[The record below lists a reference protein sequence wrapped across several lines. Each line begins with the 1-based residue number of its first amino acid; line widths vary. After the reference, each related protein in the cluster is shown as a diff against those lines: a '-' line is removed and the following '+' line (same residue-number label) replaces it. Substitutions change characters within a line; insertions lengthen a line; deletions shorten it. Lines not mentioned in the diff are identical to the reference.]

1 VGGIAYDPSVLRLLP
16 EDRHWW
22 FASRTRALQAL
33 LDPLLAERAGSVRV
47 LDVGCGAGNMA
58 HHLARY
64 GEVVGFDPFRGA
76 LEVAHERRCTVV
88 QADAAALPFPDAAF
102 DLVAALDVIEHCDD
116 DFAVLCEIQ
125 RVLRPGGLL
134 AVTVPAFDWL
144 WTYNDTV
151 NQHRRRYTASQLR
164 TRLEEAGFA
173 IRRLSYNNCLIFPLA
188 APMLLARGKGR
199 PRMLSAPIT
208 DGAYQV
214 EMEPVSPPVN
224 VVLDYIGRLEA
235 SLIRRLD
242 LPVGTGIL
250 GIAERVP

>member
-1 VGGIAYDPSVLRLLP
+1 MLRLLP

-33 LDPLLAERAGSVRV
+33 LEPLIADRAGPLRI

-58 HHLARY
+58 HHLAQY
-64 GEVVGFDPFRGA
+64 GDVVGFDPHRGA
-76 LEVAHERRCTVV
+76 LAVAHERRCTVV
-88 QADAAALPFPDAAF
+88 QADAAALPFPDQLF

-116 DFAVLCEIQ
+116 DFGVLCEIQ
-125 RVLRPGGLL
+125 RVLQVGGLL
-134 AVTVPAFDWL
+134 AVTVPAFEWL

-151 NQHRRRYTASQLR
+151 NQHRRRYTSEQLR

-188 APMLLARGKGR
+188 APMLLARGRGVRR
-199 PRMLSAPIT
+199 PLSAPVT

-214 EMEPVSPPVN
+214 EMEPASPPVN
-224 VVLDYIGRLEA
+224 IALDYVGRLEA
-235 SLIRRLD
+235 AVIRRFD

-250 GIAERVP
+250 AVAERLA